1 MKNLIRFYGFGYG
14 CLGTLCA
21 LVWYSAAILNGTV
34 IPSNWSIVV
43 TIFTFHAIAGL
54 VTFDRTPVHPAW
66 QPIVSITPG
75 RIRLA
80 KILLG
85 LATLNFAVCMGTLI
99 VATLGERTALEDKM
113 VYLVLTSF
121 LLQNT
126 TYIALHWAFRPEN
139 LFSASFLRVIANP
152 LGELFSNNKNRN

>member
-14 CLGTLCA
+14 CVGTVCA
-21 LVWYSAAILNGTV
+21 LAWYSAAILDRTV
-34 IPSNWSIVV
+34 IPGSWSIVA

-66 QPIVSITPG
+66 QPIVAVTLG

-80 KILLG
+80 KVLLG
-85 LATLNFAVCMGTLI
+85 LATLNFAFCMGTLI
-99 VATLGERTALEDKM
+99 VAALREKLALEDKM

-121 LLQNT
+121 LLQNA

-152 LGELFSNNKNRN
+152 LGELSSNNKKP